1 MGAAQGNGCTDAGMG
16 DENQRRNG
24 QEAGEHCASRI
35 SVADSIHDQASFG
48 HPRGSVHRRGGKTR
62 NRSRKRLWQAE
73 GLHLSHRPHGG
84 PHHGIARALSCSML
98 ERAAFLT
105 QVSVSNAGVEF
116 GASRIFG
123 GITFTVGRGDRWG
136 ILGRNGSGK
145 TTLFRLIIGAQ
156 RPTEGIITRQPDLR
170 FGLLEQHRDFGGAK
184 TVWEAGAGEFAD
196 LLALEHSL
204 ADQGNVLAQVG
215 QSATPQLLAR
225 YDRDLERF
233 DREGGYTFAPRV
245 DAVLQGLGFDAE
257 KARTQPLE
265 QLSGGERGR
274 LGLARQLVSAADVLL
289 LDEPTNHLDLE
300 TTRWLEE
307 YLRNTVKTVLLISHD
322 RAFLANV
329 VDHVLHLQGSRAV
342 AYTGSYESFVLQ
354 REERRLSQRR
364 AYEKQRKVI
373 ADEEDYIRRNIA
385 GQNTKQAKGRRKR
398 LNRTPRLSAP
408 TAEEGSALGLRLDV
422 SERGGDQVAI
432 AREVTLEVEGRT
444 LISDFTATIQRG
456 DVVGFVGPNGSG
468 KSTFLRALIGERAVS
483 GGELRVGGS
492 IQPSYYRQ
500 DMAQV
505 PMDRTLY
512 DVISDLRPKWERR
525 QIQGHLARFG
535 FSGDEAQR
543 RADTLSGGE
552 RARVALAMMVLGHAN
567 FLLLDEPTNHL
578 DIESVEALEDALEE
592 YEGTILLVSHDRAM
606 LEALTSRVW
615 VLHDRH
621 ITDFSGSFGEW
632 EERSRERE
640 HATAVAA
647 AEQETLRRVK
657 ERKATRRRETRA
669 DENRAALR
677 QIRRQIEASERE
689 IARLETKIAQL
700 KTMLEDPEL
709 YTTREG
715 AQKSLGVGKEL
726 EETKRKLDAALANWS
741 DAKERAEQLS
751 AI

>member
-1 MGAAQGNGCTDAGMG
+1 
-16 DENQRRNG
+16 
-24 QEAGEHCASRI
+24 
-35 SVADSIHDQASFG
+35 V
-48 HPRGSVHRRGGKTR
+48 
-62 NRSRKRLWQAE
+62 
-73 GLHLSHRPHGG
+73 
-84 PHHGIARALSCSML
+84 L
-98 ERAAFLT
+98 ERVAFLT
-105 QVSVSNAGVEF
+105 QIAISNAAVEF
-116 GASRIFG
+116 GASKIFG
-123 GITFTVGRGDRWG
+123 GITFTVGKGDRWG

-145 TTLFRLIIGAQ
+145 TTLFRLITGTHE
-156 RPTEGIITRQPDLR
+156 PTEGQVTRQPGLR

-196 LLALEHSL
+196 LLALEISL
-204 ADQGNVLAQVG
+204 AEQGNRLAEVG
-215 QSATPQLLAR
+215 EAATPQMMAK

-233 DREGGYTFAPRV
+233 DREGGYTFTPRV

-300 TTRWLEE
+300 TTRWLED
-307 YLRNTVKTVLLISHD
+307 YLRNTDKTVLLISHD

-329 VDHVLHLQGSRAV
+329 VDHVLHLEGGSAIV
-342 AYTGSYESFVLQ
+342 YSGNYESFIVQ

-364 AYEKQRKVI
+364 AYDKQRKVI

-398 LNRTPRLSAP
+398 LARAPRLSAP

-422 SERGGDQVAI
+422 SARGGDQVAI
-432 AREVTLEVEGRT
+432 ARGVTIEVEGRT

-468 KSTFLRALIGERAVS
+468 KSTFLRALMGERDVS
-483 GGELRVGGS
+483 TGELRIGGS
-492 IQPSYYRQ
+492 VEPSYYRQ

-505 PMDRTLY
+505 PLDRTLY
-512 DVISDLRPKWERR
+512 DVISDLRPQWERR
-525 QIQGHLARFG
+525 MIQGHLARFG

-543 RADTLSGGE
+543 QADTLSGGE
-552 RARVALAMMVLGHAN
+552 RARVALAMMVLGRAN

-578 DIESVEALEDALEE
+578 DIESVEALEDALAE

-615 VLHDRH
+615 ILHERH
-621 ITDFSGSFGEW
+621 VTDFPGSFTEW
-632 EERSRERE
+632 EEQSRERE
-640 HATAVAA
+640 HAAAVTA
-647 AEQETLRRVK
+647 AEQESLRRVK
-657 ERKATRRRETRA
+657 EHKTTKRRETQGA
-669 DENRAALR
+669 ENRTALREMRQRVEESEKEVAAL
-677 QIRRQIEASERE
+677 EKKVVELTA
-689 IARLETKIAQL
+689 L
-700 KTMLEDPEL
+700 LEDPEL

-715 AQKSLGVGKEL
+715 TDKSLRAGKQLDEAR
-726 EETKRKLDAALANWS
+726 RKLDKAIEKWTRVT
-741 DAKERAEQLS
+741 EQAEQLS
-751 AI
+751 AT